1 MEQLV
6 QIVCVMNNTI
16 AEMKSFMYSVWR
28 VVNEIT
34 V

>member
-1 MEQLV
+1 
-6 QIVCVMNNTI
+6 MNNTI